1 MKEYF
6 KKNPEKFRQYY
17 QQLQAYHTSKKLEQQ
32 RDEVIA
38 TRRVQQPNNIQTLG
52 NRLDVANKIK
62 KSPQKP
68 ENPKPGFA
76 TQASRPPEPSE
87 SGMVTTAFSF
97 FFKLTENWLKFSEG
111 IPSPQIVN
119 IWARIEKLFA
129 AGRNLNLFGK

>member
-17 QQLQAYHTSKKLEQQ
+17 QQLQAYHTSKKLQQQEEQK
-32 RDEVIA
+32 DEVIA
-38 TRRVQQPNNIQTLG
+38 TRRAQQPNNIQTLG
-52 NRLDVANKIK
+52 NRLDVANKIE

-76 TQASRPPEPSE
+76 TQAARPPEPSE

-97 FFKLTENWLKFSEG
+97 FFKLTDN
-111 IPSPQIVN
+111 
-119 IWARIEKLFA
+119 
-129 AGRNLNLFGK
+129 

>member
-17 QQLQAYHTSKKLEQQ
+17 QQLQAYHTSKKLQQQEQQ
-32 RDEVIA
+32 KDEVIA
-38 TRRVQQPNNIQTLG
+38 TRRAQQPNNIQTLG

-68 ENPKPGFA
+68 ENLKPGFA

-97 FFKLTENWLKFSEG
+97 SLNRPKINFNSVKG
-111 IPSPQIVN
+111 SPVL
-119 IWARIEKLFA
+119 R
-129 AGRNLNLFGK
+129 